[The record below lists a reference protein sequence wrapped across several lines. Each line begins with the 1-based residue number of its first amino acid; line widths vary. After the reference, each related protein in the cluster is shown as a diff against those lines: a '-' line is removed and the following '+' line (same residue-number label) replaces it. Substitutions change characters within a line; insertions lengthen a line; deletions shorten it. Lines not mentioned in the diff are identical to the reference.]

1 MVNKA
6 AESRSVSVP
15 VVIVVALLPLLGG
28 LIWYANKKATE
39 PGPVPGVAS
48 AEAKA
53 YVQNLKLSG
62 VEMKATENFAGA
74 TVVEIVGNIRNDG
87 DRPVSR
93 VELSCVFY
101 DVSGLVVLKER
112 VAIVKATLGPGET
125 KPFRL
130 PFEGVP
136 QSWNQT
142 LPNLVIAQI
151 VFG

>member
-1 MVNKA
+1 MANKA
-6 AESRSVSVP
+6 AETRSVSVP
-15 VVIVVALLPLLGG
+15 VVIVVALLPILAG
-28 LIWYANKKATE
+28 LIWYANKRGAE
-39 PGPVPGVAS
+39 PAPVSGIAS

-53 YVQNLKLSG
+53 YVQHLKLSG

-74 TVVEIVGNIRNDG
+74 AVVEIVGNISNGG
-87 DRPVSR
+87 DRSISR
-93 VELSCVFY
+93 VELSCIFY

-112 VAIVKATLGPGET
+112 VPIVRTPLAPGET

-136 QSWNQT
+136 QSWNQA
-142 LPNLVIAQI
+142 LPSLVIAQI